1 MPGLCSG
8 LVGGSLIV
16 GARIVWWVNGV
27 TFDSRGLCR
36 GLVGVTL
43 IVGARIV
50 WWVSGGN
57 SYSRG
62 PDCVVG

>member
-1 MPGLCSG
+1 M
-8 LVGGSLIV
+8 
-16 GARIVWWVNGV
+16 GV
-27 TFDSRGLCR
+27 HSDSRGLCG
-36 GLVGVTL
+36 GLVGVHSDSRGPDDGVTL

-62 PDCVVG
+62 QDCVMG